1 MRREGAT
8 SYDARMGQRRS
19 HRIPLGVPVEFGP
32 GDSSHKVHGTAKDIS
47 LGGMYIE
54 TASPAAVGVT
64 LLLGFTLPGHRKPMF
79 VSGTVR
85 WTSKSG
91 MGVQFGPLRASE
103 THAITEMRRAHG
115 SSPPGPG

>member
-1 MRREGAT
+1 MVDHRRF
-8 SYDARMGQRRS
+8 
-19 HRIPLGVPVEFGP
+19 HRVPLGVPVEFRS

-47 LGGMYIE
+47 LGGMFIE

-64 LLLGFTLPGHRKPMF
+64 LFLGFTLPGYGKPMF

-85 WTSKSG
+85 WTSQVG
-91 MGVQFGPLRASE
+91 MGVQFGPLGASE
-103 THAITEMRRAHG
+103 THAITHMRRAPG